1 MTTKEKRL
9 LRIALVIFAGYIL
22 PFQLVPAV
30 LKLYRDYQTTIE
42 NLSQQIDREIE
53 LGKRAEYWEV
63 ENRRAKQEQEK
74 IEAGLLAGRTREL
87 VGARMQGLIKQLAQ
101 EAGITFR
108 TLEPPDTSFN
118 SGEWVLVI
126 QSMQFEANSGTL
138 MAFLQ
143 ALVNAKENLKVVS
156 LELRSY
162 QDRLNGTIKVT
173 GFSQISTP
181 DKSEEVSSPPAPPPN
196 PVEPPAQPLQPN
208 EGDAMLP
215 PSDLSTPS
223 SPKPEQL
230 TPMPPQPGA
239 ANYSQPQD
247 LSVSPEEEAL
257 LLEEEDLSSVPEEAV
272 PPEEMNEEMNNE

>member
-1 MTTKEKRL
+1 VTTKEKRL

-143 ALVNAKENLKVVS
+143 ALVKAKENLKVVS
-156 LELRSY
+156 LEVRSY

-173 GFSQISTP
+173 GFSRISTP
-181 DKSEEVSSPPAPPPN
+181 DESEEVSPPAPPPN
-196 PVEPPAQPLQPN
+196 PVEPPAQPPQLN
-208 EGDAMLP
+208 EGDAMPL

-223 SPKPEQL
+223 SPKPEQFP
-230 TPMPPQPGA
+230 PMPPQPGA

-272 PPEEMNEEMNNE
+272 PPEETNNE

>member
-9 LRIALVIFAGYIL
+9 LRIALVIFVGYIL
-22 PFQLVPAV
+22 PFQLVPVV

-42 NLSQQIDREIE
+42 NLTQQIEREIE
-53 LGKRAEYWEV
+53 LGKRAEYWET
-63 ENRRAKQEQEK
+63 ENRRVKQEQEK

-143 ALVNAKENLKVVS
+143 ALANAKENLKGVS
-156 LELRSY
+156 LEVRSY
-162 QDRLNGTIKVT
+162 RDRLNGTIKVT
-173 GFSQISTP
+173 GFSRISTP
-181 DKSEEVSSPPAPPPN
+181 VESEEVPPPVSLPKPAEPSVSPP
-196 PVEPPAQPLQPN
+196 QPN
-208 EGDAMLP
+208 EAAMSPPTP
-215 PSDLSTPS
+215 PSDSTMS
-223 SPKPEQL
+223 SPQP
-230 TPMPPQPGA
+230 TPMPSKPES

-247 LSVSPEEEAL
+247 LSISPEEEAL
-257 LLEEEDLSSVPEEAV
+257 LLEEEELSLVPEEV
-272 PPEEMNEEMNNE
+272 IPPEEMNNE

>member
-9 LRIALVIFAGYIL
+9 LRIALVIFVGYIL
-22 PFQLVPAV
+22 PFQLVPVV

-42 NLSQQIDREIE
+42 NLTQQIEREIE
-53 LGKRAEYWEV
+53 LGKRAEYWET
-63 ENRRAKQEQEK
+63 ENRRVKQEQEK

-143 ALVNAKENLKVVS
+143 ALANAKENLKVVS
-156 LELRSY
+156 LEVRSY
-162 QDRLNGTIKVT
+162 RDRLNGTIKVT
-173 GFSQISTP
+173 GFSRISTP
-181 DKSEEVSSPPAPPPN
+181 VESEEVPPPVSLPKPAEPSVSPP
-196 PVEPPAQPLQPN
+196 QPN
-208 EGDAMLP
+208 EAAMSPPTP
-215 PSDLSTPS
+215 PSDSTMS
-223 SPKPEQL
+223 SPQP
-230 TPMPPQPGA
+230 TPMPSKPES

-247 LSVSPEEEAL
+247 LSISPEEEAL
-257 LLEEEDLSSVPEEAV
+257 LLEEEELSLVPEEV
-272 PPEEMNEEMNNE
+272 IPPEEMNNE

>member
-1 MTTKEKRL
+1 VTTKEKRL
-9 LRIALVIFAGYIL
+9 LRIALVIFVGYIL
-22 PFQLVPAV
+22 PFQLVPVV

-42 NLSQQIDREIE
+42 NLTQQIEREIE
-53 LGKRAEYWEV
+53 LGKRAEYWET
-63 ENRRAKQEQEK
+63 ENRRVKQEQEK

-143 ALVNAKENLKVVS
+143 ALANAKENLKVVS
-156 LELRSY
+156 LEVRSY
-162 QDRLNGTIKVT
+162 RDRLNGTIKVT
-173 GFSQISTP
+173 GFSRISTP
-181 DKSEEVSSPPAPPPN
+181 VESEEVPPPVSLPKPAEPSVSPP
-196 PVEPPAQPLQPN
+196 QPN
-208 EGDAMLP
+208 EAAMSPPTP
-215 PSDLSTPS
+215 PSDSTMS
-223 SPKPEQL
+223 SPQP
-230 TPMPPQPGA
+230 TPMPSKPES

-247 LSVSPEEEAL
+247 LSISPEEEAL
-257 LLEEEDLSSVPEEAV
+257 LLEEEELSLVPEEV
-272 PPEEMNEEMNNE
+272 IPPEEMNNE